1 MLLYCIIMAWYD
13 DLWSGIKSVVS
24 VGKDVVNTVLPILP
38 FILKKGGRVEEFKD
52 TPANRAKILKAFNKM
67 NKSNHT
73 MKFIMKKLEMMTG
86 KKNKK

>member
-1 MLLYCIIMAWYD
+1 MAWYD
-13 DLWSGIKSVVS
+13 DLWSGIKSVVN
-24 VGKDVVNTVLPILP
+24 VGKDVVSTVLPILP

-73 MKFIMKKLEMMTG
+73 MKFIMKKLEMMTAQ
-86 KKNKK
+86 KKKKSV